1 MKRSSQ
7 KVARIA
13 ATDTRKGMVIRM
25 TTPRIA
31 TAQKPT
37 TRTAIPT
44 NTLHTVTCM
53 VLIANMTTD
62 VASVAQPS
70 TPALLQLIWL
80 ASPALPIGGFSYSE
94 GLEAAIDHG
103 LVHDE
108 HSAAEWLVDQLHLTQ
123 SRGDMAVLGQM
134 VTAWQTLDHERLEAL
149 SQWVHATRESAEL
162 RLQSEQMGRSMLEW
176 LRNQEAI
183 DADTIAMCNR
193 WVPTYP
199 LMFAL
204 ALSRTGATVEQCLQ
218 AYAFGWTEN
227 MVQAAIK
234 SVPLG
239 QNSGQR
245 ILTKLAQ
252 HIAPAVTH
260 AMQVNDD
267 TRQAF
272 SPMLAIL
279 SAQHETQYSRLFRS

>member
-1 MKRSSQ
+1 MKPLSL
-7 KVARIA
+7 KVVRTAATGIRMVMVTASTLTIMQITHTVMSMARIA
-13 ATDTRKGMVIRM
+13 TM
-25 TTPRIA
+25 TIDA
-31 TAQKPT
+31 
-37 TRTAIPT
+37 
-44 NTLHTVTCM
+44 
-53 VLIANMTTD
+53 ANL
-62 VASVAQPS
+62 APSS
-70 TPALLQLIWL
+70 TPALIQLIWL

-94 GLEAAIDHG
+94 GLEAAIDQG

-108 HSAAEWLVDQLHLTQ
+108 HSAAAWLIDQLHLTQ
-123 SRGDMAVLGQM
+123 SRGDMAVLAQM
-134 VTAWQTLDHERLEAL
+134 IAAWQAQDHARLEAL

-183 DADTIAMCNR
+183 DADTLAMCNR

-204 ALSRTGATVEQCLQ
+204 ALSRTGAALEHCLQ
-218 AYAFGWTEN
+218 AYAFGWAEN

-245 ILTKLAQ
+245 ILTQLAQ
-252 HIAPAVTH
+252 HIASAVSH
-260 AMQVNDD
+260 ALQVTDD

>member
-1 MKRSSQ
+1 MS
-7 KVARIA
+7 
-13 ATDTRKGMVIRM
+13 TRL
-25 TTPRIA
+25 TH
-31 TAQKPT
+31 TAM
-37 TRTAIPT
+37 
-44 NTLHTVTCM
+44 CM
-53 VLIANMTTD
+53 ALTANMTID
-62 VASVAQPS
+62 VATAAPSS
-70 TPALLQLIWL
+70 TPALIQLIWL

-103 LVHDE
+103 WVHDE
-108 HSAAEWLVDQLHLTQ
+108 HSAAEWLVNQLHLTQ
-123 SRGDMAVLGQM
+123 SRGDMAVVGQM
-134 VTAWQTLDHERLEAL
+134 ISAWQALDYPRLEAL

-176 LRNQEAI
+176 LRNQDAL
-183 DADTIAMCNR
+183 DADMMALCNR

-204 ALSRTGATVEQCLQ
+204 ALSRTGAALTQCLQ
-218 AYAFGWTEN
+218 AYAFGWAEN

-245 ILTKLAQ
+245 ILTQLAQ
-252 HIAPAVTH
+252 HIAPAVDH
-260 AMQVNDD
+260 ALQVTDD

>member
-1 MKRSSQ
+1 
-7 KVARIA
+7 
-13 ATDTRKGMVIRM
+13 M
-25 TTPRIA
+25 TTA
-31 TAQKPT
+31 T
-37 TRTAIPT
+37 
-44 NTLHTVTCM
+44 
-53 VLIANMTTD
+53 
-62 VASVAQPS
+62 S

-94 GLEAAIDHG
+94 GLEAAIDQG
-103 LVHDE
+103 FVHDE
-108 HSAAEWLVDQLHLTQ
+108 HSAAAWLIDQLHLTQ
-123 SRGDMAVLGQM
+123 SRGDMAVLAQM
-134 VTAWQTLDHERLEAL
+134 VLAWQQHDTLRLQAL

-183 DADTIAMCNR
+183 DDTTIALCNQ

-204 ALSRTGATVEQCLQ
+204 ALSHTGADLASCLQ
-218 AYAFGWTEN
+218 AYAFGWAEN

-234 SVPLG
+234 AVPLG

-245 ILTKLAQ
+245 ILTQLAQ
-252 HIAPAVTH
+252 HIAPAVDH
-260 AMQVNDD
+260 ALQMTDD

>member
-1 MKRSSQ
+1 MKPLSP
-7 KVARIA
+7 KVGPTAVTGILMAMVTASTVMTTITQITHTVMSMARIA
-13 ATDTRKGMVIRM
+13 TM
-25 TTPRIA
+25 TIDVSA
-31 TAQKPT
+31 TA
-37 TRTAIPT
+37 
-44 NTLHTVTCM
+44 
-53 VLIANMTTD
+53 
-62 VASVAQPS
+62 PS
-70 TPALLQLIWL
+70 ITPALIQLIWL

-103 LVHDE
+103 WVHDE
-108 HSAAEWLVDQLHLTQ
+108 HSSADWLIEQLHLTQ

-134 VTAWQTLDHERLEAL
+134 IAAWQGQDHARLEAL

-176 LRNQEAI
+176 LRNQEAL
-183 DADTIAMCNR
+183 DANTIAMCNR

-204 ALSRTGATVEQCLQ
+204 ALSRTGAPLEQCLQ
-218 AYAFGWTEN
+218 AYAFGWAEN

-245 ILTKLAQ
+245 ILTKIAQ
-252 HIAPAVTH
+252 HIASAVIH
-260 AMQVNDD
+260 ALQVTDD

-279 SAQHETQYSRLFRS
+279 SAKHETQYSRLFRS

>member
-1 MKRSSQ
+1 M
-7 KVARIA
+7 A
-13 ATDTRKGMVIRM
+13 
-25 TTPRIA
+25 
-31 TAQKPT
+31 
-37 TRTAIPT
+37 
-44 NTLHTVTCM
+44 
-53 VLIANMTTD
+53 LIANMTTD
-62 VASVAQPS
+62 VVTEAMAVTASASESAS

-134 VTAWQTLDHERLEAL
+134 ITAWQARDDARLEAL

-176 LRNQEAI
+176 LRNQDAI

-204 ALSRTGATVEQCLQ
+204 ALSRTGASLEPCLQ
-218 AYAFGWTEN
+218 AYAFGWAEN

-245 ILTKLAQ
+245 MLTKLAQ
-252 HIAPAVTH
+252 HIAPAVSH

>member
-1 MKRSSQ
+1 M
-7 KVARIA
+7 APIA
-13 ATDTRKGMVIRM
+13 SM
-25 TTPRIA
+25 
-31 TAQKPT
+31 
-37 TRTAIPT
+37 RTE
-44 NTLHTVTCM
+44 VTSP
-53 VLIANMTTD
+53 
-62 VASVAQPS
+62 ASAG

-94 GLEAAIDHG
+94 GLEAAIDRG
-103 LVHDE
+103 FVLDE
-108 HSAAEWLVDQLHLTQ
+108 DSAADWLVDQLHLSQ
-123 SRGDMAVLGQM
+123 SRGDMAVLGEM
-134 VTAWQTLDHERLEAL
+134 ITAWQGRDIDRLEHL
-149 SQWVHATRESAEL
+149 NRWVHATRESAEL

-176 LRNQEAI
+176 LRNQDAI
-183 DADTIAMCNR
+183 DHHTLMLCNR

-204 ALSRTGATVEQCLQ
+204 ALSRTGGTIEQCLQ
-218 AYAFGWTEN
+218 AYAFGWAEN

-252 HIAPAVTH
+252 HIAPAVSH
-260 AMQVNDD
+260 ALQVTDD

-272 SPMLAIL
+272 SPLLAIL

>member
-1 MKRSSQ
+1 MLMLMPMPITMTA
-7 KVARIA
+7 ARITMA
-13 ATDTRKGMVIRM
+13 QRPTANTATCK
-25 TTPRIA
+25 A
-31 TAQKPT
+31 PT
-37 TRTAIPT
+37 
-44 NTLHTVTCM
+44 
-53 VLIANMTTD
+53 ANMTTD
-62 VASVAQPS
+62 AAIPAPES

-94 GLEAAIDHG
+94 GLEAAIDRG
-103 LVHDE
+103 WVHDE
-108 HSAAEWLVDQLHLTQ
+108 HSAAAWLVDQLHLTQ
-123 SRGDMAVLGQM
+123 SRGDMAALGDM
-134 VTAWQTLDHERLEAL
+134 VTAWQARDHARLETL

-176 LRNQEAI
+176 LRNQDAI
-183 DADTIAMCNR
+183 DADTLALCNR

-204 ALSRTGATVEQCLQ
+204 ALSRTGATLEACLQ
-218 AYAFGWTEN
+218 AYAFGWAEN

-245 ILTKLAQ
+245 ILTQLAQ
-252 HIAPAVTH
+252 HISPAVRH
-260 AMQVNDD
+260 AMQVTDE

>member
-1 MKRSSQ
+1 
-7 KVARIA
+7 
-13 ATDTRKGMVIRM
+13 MVM
-25 TTPRIA
+25 
-31 TAQKPT
+31 
-37 TRTAIPT
+37 
-44 NTLHTVTCM
+44 CM
-53 VLIANMTTD
+53 APIANMTIDAATE
-62 VASVAQPS
+62 VTAAPASTSVSVS

-108 HSAAEWLVDQLHLTQ
+108 HTAATWLIDQLHLTQ

-134 VTAWQTLDHERLEAL
+134 VAAWQTRDDERLEAL
-149 SQWVHATRESAEL
+149 SQWVHATRESAEM

-176 LRNQEAI
+176 LRNQDAI
-183 DADTIAMCNR
+183 DTSTIALCNR

-204 ALSRTGATVEQCLQ
+204 ALSRTGASLEQCLQ
-218 AYAFGWTEN
+218 AYAFGWAEN

-252 HIAPAVTH
+252 HIAPAVRH
-260 AMQVNDD
+260 ALQVTDD

>member
-1 MKRSSQ
+1 MQ
-7 KVARIA
+7 KVTFMA
-13 ATDTRKGMVIRM
+13 
-25 TTPRIA
+25 P
-31 TAQKPT
+31 
-37 TRTAIPT
+37 
-44 NTLHTVTCM
+44 
-53 VLIANMTTD
+53 IANMTTE
-62 VASVAQPS
+62 VAVSATAGPAS
-70 TPALLQLIWL
+70 TSASADTPALLQLIWL

-94 GLEAAIDHG
+94 VLEAAIAQG
-103 LVHDE
+103 FVHDE
-108 HSAAEWLVDQLHLTQ
+108 NSAADWLIDQLHLTQ
-123 SRGDMAVLGQM
+123 SRGDMAVIGQM
-134 VTAWQTLDHERLEAL
+134 VTAWQQQDTVRLESL

-176 LRNQEAI
+176 LRNQDAI
-183 DADTIAMCNR
+183 DADTMALCNR
-193 WVPTYP
+193 WVPAYP

-204 ALSRTGATVEQCLQ
+204 ALSRTGASLEQCLQ
-218 AYAFGWTEN
+218 AYAFGWAEN

-252 HIAPAVTH
+252 HIAPAVRH
-260 AMQVNDD
+260 ALNVTDD